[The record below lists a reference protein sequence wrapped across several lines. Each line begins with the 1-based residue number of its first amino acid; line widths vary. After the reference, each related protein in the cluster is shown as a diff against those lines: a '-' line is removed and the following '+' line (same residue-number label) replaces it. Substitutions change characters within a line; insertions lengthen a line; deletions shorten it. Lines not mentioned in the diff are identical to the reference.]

1 MRQTQAEK
9 WSGSTVFILGGR
21 WETTGE
27 AEQVTAVRM
36 RKKRGKQTSKQTNT
50 AQDKQQQIEMSL
62 ETCNVL
68 PVLTTFNNFFLLQND
83 SK

>member
-1 MRQTQAEK
+1 MAQTQAEK
-9 WSGSTVFILGGR
+9 RRGEGVR

-36 RKKRGKQTSKQTNT
+36 RKKRGKQTSTHTQLKIATANRNECGYTQRVRSPDNINT
-50 AQDKQQQIEMSL
+50 FD
-62 ETCNVL
+62 
-68 PVLTTFNNFFLLQND
+68 LLQND